1 MKLHTAY
8 PYSLLRYGLPRS
20 YPSLSRNIQT
30 DVAIIG
36 AGITGALA
44 AWYLSCAG
52 VSCVLVDK
60 RHVATGST
68 AASTSLIQYELD
80 VPLHDL
86 VKRIGYLRAVKSYR
100 ACLEALHELERLST
114 LEALECG
121 FEPRGSL
128 QYASARGDGPG
139 LVEEYRLRQKE
150 GFKVSYFDE
159 AELREKY
166 GFARWGGLYS
176 EEAAQLDAYLL
187 AYGLVGQVE
196 LAGGAVYDHTPI
208 VAIEHERRGVVLHT
222 DEGHRIRARK
232 LVIACGYESQ
242 QYITQPVEQLYTT
255 YALISEPLAADA
267 FWYHN
272 SLIWETARPYL
283 YMRATPEG
291 RILVGGKDT
300 PYDSR
305 TGYRLLP
312 AKARAL
318 RAAFEGLFPHLRL
331 KTDFAWAGV
340 FGGSKDGLPY
350 IGTLPDRPHT
360 YFALGYG
367 GNGITFSV
375 VAAQLIRDWIT
386 GRRNDYTALFSFN
399 R

>member
-8 PYSLLRYGLPRS
+8 PYSLLRYGLPRT
-20 YPSLSRNIQT
+20 YPSLSRDIKT

-36 AGITGALA
+36 AGITGALT

-80 VPLHDL
+80 VPLHEL
-86 VKRIGYLRAVKSYR
+86 VKRIGYPRAIKSYR
-100 ACLEALHELERLST
+100 ACLEAVHELERLST
-114 LEALECG
+114 LEGLDCG

-128 QYASARGDGPG
+128 QYASAKGDGPA
-139 LVEEYRLRQKE
+139 LEEEYRLRQKE
-150 GFKVSYFDE
+150 GFKVSYLDG

-196 LAGGAVYDHTPI
+196 LSGGSVYDHTPI
-208 VAIEHERRGVVLHT
+208 VSMEHERRGVVLHT
-222 DEGHRIRARK
+222 DEGHSIRARK
-232 LVIACGYESQ
+232 LVLACGYESQ
-242 QYITQPVEQLYTT
+242 QYIAQPVEQLYTT
-255 YALISEPLAADA
+255 YALISEPLATDTL
-267 FWYHN
+267 WHQN

-283 YMRATPEG
+283 YMRVTPEG

-300 PYDSR
+300 PYNAR

-312 AKARAL
+312 AKTRAL
-318 RAAFEGLFPHLRL
+318 KAAFEGLFPHLRL
-331 KTDFAWAGV
+331 KIDFAWAGV
-340 FGGSKDGLPY
+340 FGSSKDGLPF
-350 IGTLPDRPHT
+350 IGTLPNRPHT

-375 VAAQLIRDWIT
+375 VAAQIIRDWIT
-386 GRRNDYTALFSFN
+386 GHRNEYASLFSFN

>member
-8 PYSLLRYGLPRS
+8 PYSLLRYGLPRT
-20 YPSLSRNIQT
+20 YPSLSRNIKT

-36 AGITGALA
+36 AGITGALTG
-44 AWYLSCAG
+44 WYLSCAG

-80 VPLHDL
+80 VPLRDL
-86 VKRIGYLRAVKSYR
+86 VKTIGYPRAVKSYR
-100 ACLEALHELERLST
+100 AGLEALHELERLST
-114 LEALECG
+114 LEGLECG

-128 QYASARGDGPG
+128 QYASAPGDGPA
-139 LVEEYRLRQKE
+139 LEEEYRLRERE
-150 GFKVSYFDE
+150 GFKVSYLDPSD
-159 AELREKY
+159 LRDKY

-187 AYGLVGQVE
+187 AHGLVGQVE
-196 LAGGAVYDHTPI
+196 LAGGGVYDHTPI
-208 VAIEHERRGVVLHT
+208 VSIEHGRRGVVLHT
-222 DEGHRIRARK
+222 DEGCSIRARK

-242 QYITQPVEQLYTT
+242 QYIAQPVEQLYTT
-255 YALISEPLAADA
+255 YALISEPLAADPP
-267 FWYHN
+267 WYRN
-272 SLIWETARPYL
+272 SLIWETAQPYL
-283 YMRATPEG
+283 YMRPTPEG

-300 PYDSR
+300 LYNAR

-312 AKARAL
+312 AKAQAL
-318 RAAFEGLFPHLRL
+318 KAAFEALFPHLRF

-350 IGTLPDRPHT
+350 VGTLPNQPHT

-367 GNGITFSV
+367 GNGISFSV

-386 GRRNDYTALFSFN
+386 GRRNEYTTLFSFN